1 MKNQDEI
8 IEIIIDLQEKGFDH
22 DFTIEHENIRCLQY
36 DELIAPDGFDI
47 VEMYRCNPKAK
58 PGNNS
63 IIYGIKLKHYEVKGI
78 LMSNYRSYISGMSV
92 QLWQK
97 FDSFLK
103 DQIAAA

>member
-8 IEIIIDLQEKGFDH
+8 IEIIIDLQENH

-36 DELIAPDGFDI
+36 DELIAPDAFEI
-47 VEMYRCNPKAK
+47 LEMHSCGLGAK
-58 PGNNS
+58 ESRRS
-63 IIYGIKLKHYEVKGI
+63 IIYGIKLNHYEVKGI

-97 FDSFLK
+97 FDNFLK
-103 DQIAAA
+103 SRIVRHK